1 MVKIQPLISPAN
13 ALNISANN
21 KPDAL
26 NSLKALV
33 GQTVP
38 IQVTHTR
45 ANQVSFNLNGQ
56 TYQAQTQLDLKPNDR
71 LNVNVHEH
79 NGKIRLSLTTAST
92 SNDAIKTLYRQL
104 LPTQTPIQQ
113 TLSFLTQPQVMQQLP
128 AGLQAQISL
137 LIEHLL
143 RPQPTLD
150 GKRLQLAL
158 ANSGMFFEKNLTQA
172 ETARLSQSDIKAQLF
187 KLQHGLENLT
197 RSQTTATLTQ
207 ALTLI
212 SQSINKI
219 SLTQLEQLENQQQNL
234 AIIPVNDNNR
244 ITAIQLEIRQKQ
256 IYKRLQWEVILSL
269 SLKKDDDV
277 LCKLSW
283 IEEDFFNCLFYVEDD
298 ELSFTIQQQL
308 PELKCL
314 FDDAGLA
321 LNMLQLSVTKPQF
334 SQNSKKLGLIDVK
347 I

>member
-1 MVKIQPLISPAN
+1 MVKIQPPIFQAN

-26 NSLKALV
+26 NTLKALV

-38 IQVTHTR
+38 IQVTQT
-45 ANQVSFNLNGQ
+45 NITQVSFNLNGQ

-71 LNVNVHEH
+71 LNVNVHEY
-79 NGKIRLSLTTAST
+79 NGKVRLSLVST
-92 SNDAIKTLYRQL
+92 PTNNDTIKTLYRQL

-113 TLSFLTQPQVMQQLP
+113 TLSFLTQPQVLQQLP
-128 AGLQAQISL
+128 AALQAQISL
-137 LIEHLL
+137 LIEQLL

-158 ANSGMFFEKNLTQA
+158 SNSGMFFEKHLTQSG
-172 ETARLSQSDIKAQLF
+172 TARLSQSDFKAQLF
-187 KLQHGLENLT
+187 KLQHSIENLT
-197 RSQTTATLTQ
+197 RSQPTPTLTQ

-212 SQSINKI
+212 NQSINKI
-219 SLTQLEQLENQQQNL
+219 SLTQLEQLENPQQNL
-234 AIIPVNDNNR
+234 AVIPINDNNR
-244 ITAIQLEIRQKQ
+244 ISAIQLEIRQKQ
-256 IYKRLQWEVILSL
+256 IHKRSQWEVILSL
-269 SLKKDDDV
+269 SLRNDDDV

-283 IEEDFFNCLFYVEDD
+283 IEEDFFNCLFYAEDNQ
-298 ELSFTIQQQL
+298 LSFAIQQHL
-308 PELKCL
+308 PELKRL

-334 SQNSKKLGLIDVK
+334 SQNSKKMGLIDIK